1 MSFQLMASHD
11 GTNMP
16 SRLRSIVQARAPVIK
31 INVAS
36 KKKIYTTLDR
46 IEGTVSITCPTDLP
60 FDEVSIELVG
70 TSRTLATAAAMSGRS
85 EAFHQFLKLTQ
96 PDVAPQYPEDNI
108 FRAGTAY
115 EFPFV
120 FVIPQQLLPR
130 ICQHKVQSSAV
141 HDAHLLLPP
150 SFGDRQQAKSAG
162 IPDDLAPEMSSVRYG
177 IFVKICN
184 FKATD
189 DGLFKRDPITTRA
202 RRLRI
207 MPVVEEQPPLVVDDE
222 ESEYIMR
229 KQKETKKGMFKGKN
243 GVLSMEA
250 AQPASFSV
258 RTKHDPEQ
266 RTTSLATVMLR
277 FDPVDRTAALPKLGN
292 LVAKLKVST
301 YFASTARHHFPSKK
315 NSAQDLSQGIH
326 SEQMTLASRCMGNVE
341 WTKVDPAKPS
351 PTDRRDSACSAV
363 ETGNVPAPS
372 EGYTGQAYY
381 TARLLVPITLPAN
394 KTFVPTFHTCLIS
407 RVYQLKL
414 ELGLSGIGQNINL
427 KVPIQISSENAS
439 IDAIQRRGSGDSIT
453 DEGEMEDD
461 DVTDFFEPRS
471 MRSPDGGFVGR
482 SRIGSQAPINDELPG
497 YSPYVPPGG
506 SRRRS
511 SARVLS
517 GLN

>member
-1 MSFQLMASHD
+1 MSLQLMASYD

-70 TSRTLATAAAMSGRS
+70 TSRTFIEKMATAAAMSGRS
-85 EAFHQFLKLTQ
+85 EAFHQFLRLTQ
-96 PDVAPQYPEDNI
+96 PDVAHQYPGDNI
-108 FRAGTAY
+108 FKAGTEYQFA
-115 EFPFV
+115 FV
-120 FVIPQQLLPR
+120 FVVPQHLLPR
-130 ICQHKVQSSAV
+130 ICQHK
-141 HDAHLLLPP
+141 
-150 SFGDRQQAKSAG
+150 AKSAG

-229 KQKETKKGMFKGKN
+229 KQKETKKGIFKGKN

-258 RTKHDPEQ
+258 SARHDPEQ
-266 RTTSLATVMLR
+266 RTTSMATVMLR

-292 LVAKLKVST
+292 LVAKLKVAT

-341 WTKVDPAKPS
+341 WVKVDPAKPS
-351 PTDRRDSACSAV
+351 STERRDSACSAV
-363 ETGNVPAPS
+363 ETGNIPAPS

-439 IDAIQRRGSGDSIT
+439 TDAIQRRASGDSIT